1 MTSGTPSQ
9 LSNTSLKFIA
19 STDGPS
25 CEPPTYMTHQT
36 DINEK
41 RHIFL
46 IDWLIEVQYKLELL
60 GETLFLAVNIID
72 RSMHRKV
79 CLKFSLEWNLQVSH
93 LFSEAY
99 LEKNYKYYRKESKIM
114 TVHWNMD
121 FERIYMGLA
130 LCNYILLSL
139 LMLLLML

>member
-1 MTSGTPSQ
+1 MLRGFGKVVLTKY
-9 LSNTSLKFIA
+9 SLECKVLTNPMFHC
-19 STDGPS
+19 P
-25 CEPPTYMTHQT
+25 MQ
-36 DINEK
+36 
-41 RHIFL
+41 
-46 IDWLIEVQYKLELL
+46 VQYKLELL

-93 LFSEAY
+93 LFNEAY

-121 FERIYMGLA
+121 FERIYMGFA

-139 LMLLLML
+139 LMLLLR